1 MKIDCNE
8 CGTRIVAEDLDL
20 PTSMAKCRNCNAV
33 FSFADRPRQTRPPK
47 RERLRAPRPDGLGIR
62 ENSPEPS
69 EPGYR
74 DAPRKDGSITIVR
87 RWFAPQ
93 FIFFAFFCVA
103 WDGFLVFWYSN
114 LVNSPSSF
122 SFIAAAFPIAHV
134 AAGVGL
140 TYYTIAGFL
149 NRTTIHLDERYLSI
163 RHAPLPWKGNH
174 TLDREDIKQLYCEH
188 EVDRGKNGPNHSY
201 YLSAVLMNDRKV
213 RLGSMPMDQAKYI
226 EDLLEERL
234 GIHDMRVPGDVSENE
249 V

>member
-1 MKIDCNE
+1 MKIDCHE
-8 CGTRIVAEDLDL
+8 CGSRILAQDLDL

-33 FSFADRPRQTRPPK
+33 FSFADRPDRAPIVQ
-47 RERLRAPRPDGLGIR
+47 RERLRAPRPDGLDVR
-62 ENSPEPS
+62 ETSPDPS

-74 DAPRKDGSITIVR
+74 NAPPKSGTVTIVR

-114 LVNSPSSF
+114 LTSGPDSF
-122 SFIAAAFPIAHV
+122 SIIAAIFPIAHV

-149 NRTTIHLDERYLSI
+149 NRTTIHLDERSLSV

-174 TLDREDIKQLYCEH
+174 TLDREDIKQLYCSERFSSGRPGDGWNQH
-188 EVDRGKNGPNHSY
+188 GSWNYQLNA
-201 YLSAVLMNDRKV
+201 LLQNDTKV
-213 RLGSMPMDQAKYI
+213 TLLHG
-226 EDLLEERL
+226 LLEPEEAYFL
-234 GIHDMRVPGDVSENE
+234 EE
-249 V
+249 